1 MNLQTTES
9 GSTASLAA
17 TINFS
22 VKGLLQYDKV
32 KE

>member
-22 VKGLLQYDKV
+22 VKGLLQDNKV
-32 KE
+32 ME